1 MWKQGNKN
9 KGKYVGNKKASGA
22 LSQSKFEVKIK
33 RVADVI
39 PPLDGSERKQQLWLK
54 LTEHHLKTGDRVIEK
69 VIRQVDISEIKF
81 VFMLERRIT
90 DVMFILRQL

>member
-22 LSQSKFEVKIK
+22 LSQSKSEVKIK

-39 PPLDGSERKQQLWLK
+39 PPLDGSERKQQL
-54 LTEHHLKTGDRVIEK
+54 
-69 VIRQVDISEIKF
+69 
-81 VFMLERRIT
+81 
-90 DVMFILRQL
+90 